1 MLQTDNLAPIFLVF
15 IFGCGFLCTLCM
27 LIIDLKH
34 KHDARAFEKNY
45 PEFIKFRD
53 KYKKMLSSNNMRIDI
68 RAAKESIKK
77 KMEDIQYYPL
87 ESEKYY
93 LIKSEIE
100 ECRRFILDTENDEEK
115 LNNEMYKFVVE
126 NKSVID
132 SIKEY
137 DKEAHRHWMKVYEHA
152 VKELEDK

>member
-1 MLQTDNLAPIFLVF
+1 MNVDLVILLILF
-15 IFGCGFLCTLCM
+15 IVIPLLCVFCM
-27 LIIDLKH
+27 LVIDWKH
-34 KHDARAFEKNY
+34 KHDAKAFEKNY
-45 PEFIKFRD
+45 PDFIKFRD
-53 KYKKMLSSNNMRIDI
+53 KYEKMLSSNNMWLNI

-100 ECRRFILDTENDEEK
+100 ECRRFILETENDEEK
-115 LNNEMYKFVVE
+115 LNNEMYKFVIE

-132 SIKEY
+132 SIKEC
-137 DKEAHRHWMKVYEHA
+137 DKEAYGHWTKVYECA

>member
-1 MLQTDNLAPIFLVF
+1 MNMDLVILLILF
-15 IFGCGFLCTLCM
+15 IVIPLLCVFCM

-34 KHDARAFEKNY
+34 KHDVKAFEKNH
-45 PEFIKFRD
+45 PDFIKFRD
-53 KYKKMLSSNNMRIDI
+53 KYEKMLSSNNMWLNI

-132 SIKEY
+132 SIKEC
-137 DKEAHRHWMKVYEHA
+137 DKEAHRNWMKVYEHA

>member
-1 MLQTDNLAPIFLVF
+1 MNVDLVILLILF
-15 IFGCGFLCTLCM
+15 IIIPLLCVFCM
-27 LIIDLKH
+27 LVIDWKH
-34 KHDARAFEKNY
+34 KHDVKAFEKNY

-53 KYKKMLSSNNMRIDI
+53 KYEKMLSSNNMWLDI

-137 DKEAHRHWMKVYEHA
+137 DKEAHRHWMKVYERA

>member
-1 MLQTDNLAPIFLVF
+1 MNVDLVILLILF
-15 IFGCGFLCTLCM
+15 IVIPLLCVFCM

-34 KHDARAFEKNY
+34 KHVARVFENNY

-53 KYKKMLSSNNMRIDI
+53 KYEKMLSSNNMWIDI

-100 ECRRFILDTENDEEK
+100 ECRRFILETENDEER
-115 LNNEMYKFVVE
+115 LNNEMYKFVIE

-132 SIKEY
+132 SIKEC
-137 DKEAHRHWMKVYEHA
+137 DKEAYGHWIKVYERA

>member
-1 MLQTDNLAPIFLVF
+1 MNMNLVILLILFIVIPLICVF
-15 IFGCGFLCTLCM
+15 CM
-27 LIIDLKH
+27 LVIDWKH
-34 KHDARAFEKNY
+34 KHDVKAFEKNH
-45 PEFIKFRD
+45 PDFIKFCD
-53 KYKKMLSSNNMRIDI
+53 KYKKMLSSNNMWLDI

-132 SIKEY
+132 SIKEC
-137 DKEAHRHWMKVYEHA
+137 DKEAYGHWIKVYERA